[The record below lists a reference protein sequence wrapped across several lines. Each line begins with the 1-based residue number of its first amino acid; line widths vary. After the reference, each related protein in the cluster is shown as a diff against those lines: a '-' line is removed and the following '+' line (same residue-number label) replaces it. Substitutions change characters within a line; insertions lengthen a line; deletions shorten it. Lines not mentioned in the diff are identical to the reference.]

1 MTKLLTLAAGIV
13 AAFALMVAPAS
24 AITGN
29 WVEDNTHTY
38 VGLVAFYDSHGVFM
52 WRCSGSLITPTTFL
66 TAGHCTDQNAAES
79 PASARI
85 WFHQNVGGGYNPPT
99 VNEDPNTGYPN
110 RCLPGDPLCVEATKL
125 YDYGFDNFAG
135 FPNNHDVGLV
145 VLDQPLTSVGYGKL
159 AQPGAL
165 DTLLTQRGR
174 QDTVFTPS
182 GYGVSYTNPT
192 RTVSFRERLMAETIL
207 VNLNSANAGGFNL
220 QLSSA
225 PAQGRGGT
233 CFGDSGGPVHWGGFS
248 STTIVGV
255 NSFVLNNNCAGVG
268 FAYRVD
274 SAAVQNWILGVIG
287 ATEFAKIQFAS

>member
-13 AAFALMVAPAS
+13 AALALMVAPAS

-38 VGLVAFYDSHGVFM
+38 VGLVAFYDSHGEFM

-66 TAGHCTDQNAAES
+66 TAGHCTDQNAEES
-79 PASARI
+79 PVSARI
-85 WFHQNVGGGYNPPT
+85 WFHQNVGGDYNPPT

-110 RCLPGDPLCVEATKL
+110 RCLAGDLLCVEATKL

-145 VLDQPLTSVGYGKL
+145 ILDQPLTTVGFGML
-159 AQPGAL
+159 ARPGAL

-225 PAQGRGGT
+225 PAKGRGGT
-233 CFGDSGGPVHWGGFS
+233 CFGDSGGPVHWGGFT

-255 NSFVLNNNCAGVG
+255 NSFVLNGNCSGVG

-274 SAAVQNWILGVIG
+274 STDVQNWILSVIG
-287 ATEFAKIQFAS
+287 ETEFAKIQFAS